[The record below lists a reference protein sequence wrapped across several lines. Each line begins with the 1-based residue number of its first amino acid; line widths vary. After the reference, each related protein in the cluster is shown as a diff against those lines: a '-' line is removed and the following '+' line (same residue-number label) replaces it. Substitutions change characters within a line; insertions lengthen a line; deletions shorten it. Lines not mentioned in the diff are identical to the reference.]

1 MLYLL
6 TFSKI
11 IQFQKN
17 QNVCKEEG
25 VNFNINFTISVN
37 VKLVSMLQYEQNDQ
51 NLQNVGPPAILIF
64 IMCGQPKG

>member
-6 TFSKI
+6 TFSKV

-17 QNVCKEEG
+17 QNLLKEEHS
-25 VNFNINFTISVN
+25 NFNINFAIFIN
-37 VKLVSMLQYEQNDQ
+37 IRLVLMLQYEQNDQ
-51 NLQNVGPPAILIF
+51 NLQKVGPPVILIF